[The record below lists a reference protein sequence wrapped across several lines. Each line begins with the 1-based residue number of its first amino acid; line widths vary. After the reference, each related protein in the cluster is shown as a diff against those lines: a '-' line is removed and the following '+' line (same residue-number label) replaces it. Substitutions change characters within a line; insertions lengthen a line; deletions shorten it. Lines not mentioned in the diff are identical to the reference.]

1 MPILAQLPPTD
12 LTPWGMFQ
20 SADIVVKAVMVG
32 LLLASVA
39 TWTILLVKAIELV
52 AARRTLRAAIAS
64 TEATRTLDGLELPG
78 NAGGF
83 VAATRAELAASQGL
97 PAEGIKERIAA
108 RLQRAEAALGRR
120 MTRGTGVLASIG
132 ATAPF
137 IGLSGTVWGIMNSF
151 VGISRAQT
159 TNLAVVAPGIAEALL
174 ATAFGL
180 FAAIPAVVIYNI
192 FARTIGGYRAQLADL
207 CAAILALAGRD
218 LDRGLVERRQ
228 SGIAPVRLHSAAE

>member
-20 SADIVVKAVMVG
+20 SADIVVKAVMIG

-39 TWTILLVKAIELV
+39 TWTILLVKAFELIL
-52 AARRTLRAAIAS
+52 ARRALRAALAS
-64 TEATRTLDGLELPG
+64 AEATRTLDGLALTG
-78 NAGGF
+78 VADGF
-83 VAATRAELAASQGL
+83 VAATRAEMATSEGL
-97 PAEGIKERIAA
+97 PAEGVKERIAG

-192 FARTIGGYRAQLADL
+192 FARAIGGYRAQLADL

-218 LDRGLVERRQ
+218 LDRRHVERRPM
-228 SGIAPVRLHSAAE
+228 APVRLHSAAE

>member
-39 TWTILLVKAIELV
+39 TWTILLVKTVELI
-52 AARRTLRAAIAS
+52 AARRALRVAIAA
-64 TEATRTLDGLELPG
+64 TEATRALDGLELTG

-83 VAATRAELAASQGL
+83 VAATRAEIAASQGL

-159 TNLAVVAPGIAEALL
+159 TNLAVVAPAIAEALL

-192 FARTIGGYRAQLADL
+192 FARAIGGYRAQLADL

-218 LDRGLVERRQ
+218 LDRRLVERKPAAI
-228 SGIAPVRLHSAAE
+228 GPVRLHSAAE